1 MKSYLP
7 EIKRINQSNIE
18 NIYYLVGSD
27 HYMQTY
33 FYEKLCSLFIENNPI
48 EKYYFIAGHDSSQ
61 DIIEALFSTDIFNS
75 RKLIFMRN
83 PSGLKGKYVQEFIDY
98 INNPIEE
105 NILLIIQDEFGKN
118 NKLLKTLTKSITP
131 ISTSTPFK
139 NEMKIWANKFF
150 KDFGIEKTS
159 KDCIDYIIE
168 TSGSTLSTL
177 KGEIEK
183 ISLNFDSK
191 SELTIEDININSINN
206 KSNYFYEF
214 FNFLGKRDAKNALS
228 TGFNLLNNNATLIKF
243 INPLCEFFQKLLFI
257 KIFNG
262 TNDSKNS
269 YTFSYLAPS
278 VNKNLD
284 IYAANFKN
292 KEIVYALK
300 NLGKIDY
307 YIKNSKINDK
317 SALSQFILSILS
329 KNGK

>member
-61 DIIEALFSTDIFNS
+61 DIIEVLFSTDIFNS

-98 INNPIEE
+98 INNPIKE

-118 NKLLKTLTKSITP
+118 NKLLKTLSRSITP

-150 KDFGIEKTS
+150 KDLGIEKAS
-159 KDCIDYIIE
+159 KNCIDYIIE
-168 TSGSTLSTL
+168 TSGSTLSNL

-191 SELTIEDININSINN
+191 S
-206 KSNYFYEF
+206 
-214 FNFLGKRDAKNALS
+214 
-228 TGFNLLNNNATLIKF
+228 
-243 INPLCEFFQKLLFI
+243 
-257 KIFNG
+257 
-262 TNDSKNS
+262 
-269 YTFSYLAPS
+269 
-278 VNKNLD
+278 
-284 IYAANFKN
+284 
-292 KEIVYALK
+292 
-300 NLGKIDY
+300 
-307 YIKNSKINDK
+307 
-317 SALSQFILSILS
+317 
-329 KNGK
+329 